1 MILAVSIENA
11 HLYGDVIPSI
21 YRLRYH
27 GFKQRQDYDVPSFN
41 GMEYDTYDTPATTYI
56 AWRDENNVV
65 RGCARLFPTTRPYMI
80 ENLWPDAVAN
90 RSLPKRPDVWE
101 ASRMCIDKN
110 QSPERRRMIHGLI
123 LCGLL
128 EFGMA
133 QGIDW
138 MIGVMAL
145 PIWRSVFIRAGWPI
159 EFLGPAVELTPRE
172 RIFAGKMK
180 ISDHILKSVQEK
192 FAIHRTVI
200 RSLGDGANDQ
210 NFTADEGEKIRA

>member
-11 HLYGDVIPSI
+11 HHYGDVIPSI

-27 GFKQRQDYDVPSFN
+27 GFKQRQDYDVPSYK

-56 AWRDENNVV
+56 AWRDECNIV
-65 RGCARLFPTTRPYMI
+65 RGCARLFPTTQPYMI
-80 ENLWPDAVAN
+80 EHLWPDAVAN
-90 RSLPKRPDVWE
+90 RNLPKSPYIWE

-110 QSPERRRMIHGLI
+110 LPPQRRQMIHGLI

-128 EFGMA
+128 EFGQA
-133 QGIDW
+133 NGIDW

-159 EFLGPAVELTPRE
+159 EFLGPAVEIGPRE
-172 RIFAGKMK
+172 KIFAGKMK
-180 ISDHILKSVQEK
+180 ISDHILKSVREK
-192 FAIHRTVI
+192 FGIDRTVI
-200 RSLGDGANDQ
+200 RPEGNGANDL
-210 NFTADEGEKIRA
+210 NSNANEGGKIRA

>member
-27 GFKQRQDYDVPSFN
+27 GFKQRQDYNVPSYN
-41 GMEYDTYDTPATTYI
+41 GMEYDAYDTPATTYI
-56 AWRDENNVV
+56 AWRDEENVV
-65 RGCARLFPTTRPYMI
+65 RGCARLFPTTQPYMI
-80 ENLWPDAVAN
+80 EHLWPQSVAYEPLP
-90 RSLPKRPDVWE
+90 RSPKIWE
-101 ASRMCIDKN
+101 ASRMCIDKSLPP
-110 QSPERRRMIHGLI
+110 QRRSIIHGMI

-128 EFGMA
+128 EFGQA

-159 EFLGPAVELTPRE
+159 EFLGPPVELAPRE
-172 RIFAGKMK
+172 KIYAGKMNV
-180 ISDHILKSVQEK
+180 SDAILKSVRDK
-192 FAIHRTVI
+192 FSIHRTVI
-200 RSLGDGANDQ
+200 RSPLAGTNDPYPTTKEGD
-210 NFTADEGEKIRA
+210 KIRA